1 MHYSMPPETVATD
14 VVMNSSRDDI
24 DDAEKLMETHWRN
37 EVEHINSSIDPRN
50 YSGIP
55 PIGSSYEDYSFWTKE
70 QLILIENFPPNAFIV
85 MGLIVSV
92 IAISGLAA
100 NGMVLFI
107 FSRFKRLRSPPANT
121 FIINLALSDM
131 SASALHSMAAY
142 SNFNGRWAFGQLG
155 CELYAM
161 GITCFG
167 LVSILTF
174 SAIACE
180 RSLVIGFA
188 ETHWKVSKAQ
198 AQKACGFIWL
208 HCVILVSLP
217 FFGWSSYV
225 PEGLLTTCSWDYKT
239 RTSFNRA
246 YYVLLLTAGF
256 FLPVLLIFVCYGRIL
271 ASVTSQAR
279 QMICINSQNSVLRKL
294 RRQTEI
300 RTAQIVVTLIL
311 VYLTAW
317 TPYAVVTFIG
327 QFGPEEHQLSPM
339 ATAIS
344 AYFAKTAVVLDPLVY
359 GFSHPHFR
367 NALRRYLSNLRASRI
382 SKIGSDIRPRNSSIS
397 KCNSKSWPGGMPSSY
412 QSRGMTIYPT
422 SACCA
427 LRICQP
433 HNCTRTSVASGEV
446 PVGVVGKSERRNS
459 RNSRMLRTFRELS
472 LNDVRE
478 TSLASIH
485 SNCITPANK
494 RPFIRRHMSTP
505 VKSDLL
511 HSFKYK
517 VRDAE
522 FYSEWCGS
530 PTLTDQFAVEAR

>member
-1 MHYSMPPETVATD
+1 MGMQHTVQLEAVATD
-14 VVMNSSRDDI
+14 VMNSSGNEI
-24 DDAEKLMETHWRN
+24 NDAEKLMEPHWRN
-37 EVEHINSSIDPRN
+37 KTGHINSSIDPRN
-50 YSGIP
+50 YSGISL
-55 PIGSSYEDYSFWTKE
+55 IGSSYEDYSFWTKE

-92 IAISGLAA
+92 IAISGLTA

-107 FSRFKRLRSPPANT
+107 FSRFKQLRSPPANT
-121 FIINLALSDM
+121 FIVNLALSDM
-131 SASALHSMAAY
+131 SAAALHSMAAY

-167 LVSILTF
+167 LVSISTF

-180 RSLVIGFA
+180 RSLVIGLA
-188 ETHWKVSKAQ
+188 ETRWRVSKAQ

-208 HCVILVSLP
+208 HCIILVSLP

-239 RTSFNRA
+239 RTTFNRA

-271 ASVTSQAR
+271 ASVTLQAR
-279 QMICINSQNSVLRKL
+279 QMICINSQNSALRKL

-317 TPYAVVTFIG
+317 TPYAVVTLIG
-327 QFGPEEHQLSPM
+327 QFGPEEYQLSPM
-339 ATAIS
+339 TTAIS

-367 NALRRYLSNLRASRI
+367 NSLRRYVSNLRASRI
-382 SKIGSDIRPRNSSIS
+382 SKIGSDMRPRNSGIS
-397 KCNSKSWPGGMPSSY
+397 KCNSKSWPGGMPSSF

-433 HNCTRTSVASGEV
+433 HNCTRISVASSEV
-446 PVGVVGKSERRNS
+446 PISVVGKSER

-472 LNDVRE
+472 LNDIRE
-478 TSLASIH
+478 TNFSSIQ
-485 SNCITPANK
+485 SNCMTPASK
-494 RPFIRRHMSTP
+494 RPFIRRQMSTR
-505 VKSDLL
+505 VQSDLL
-511 HSFKYK
+511 HNFKYK

-530 PTLTDQFAVEAR
+530 PTLTDQIAVEAR